1 MTQILAA
8 VPAQTPVAG
17 ADSVLLEV
25 IRYRLESIV
34 EEMQWSLIRGSFSPV
49 VKEALDA
56 SCSLFD
62 ADGTVIAQ
70 SRSNPSH
77 LGSLVFSVRSI
88 LAQYPVASMED
99 GDVYIMNDPYLGGTH
114 LPDIAL
120 VMPLVV
126 DGRVVAMSASMA
138 HQVDVGGIMA
148 GSVPTHATEIFHEGL
163 RLPALRL
170 ARRGVI
176 DDGLLRLIRQNVRL
190 PDTLQGDLNAQLAA
204 GKIALRRLAETGA
217 RYGWPQLGALFAE
230 LLDRSEAMT
239 RKALAA
245 LPAGTYHY
253 VDYLDNDGIDLDRRI
268 RIEVAVTLDGK
279 GNVAFDFEGTSAQVR
294 GPLNIVPSG
303 VHSAAFYGV
312 RAITDPAIPTNGG
325 CFRPVTVKLPPRS
338 LVNPDAPAP
347 VNGRT
352 PVMKR
357 IASCIVGALAQ
368 VLPERF
374 PAASAASV
382 LVLAF
387 GGEWPSDAQDTQAAG
402 AGQGRADPAPRR
414 RFVVT
419 DLINGGSGAA
429 LGHDGIDG
437 IATDMTNGMSLTAEV
452 LELEAPIRLLRC
464 AIRPDSGG
472 TGAFRGGC
480 GLEREYLVLHG
491 PVSISHR
498 GERHYAQAPGLAGG
512 GDGALATS
520 EILRVDGRIET
531 VPSKGMLVLQAGDRL
546 RVSTPGGGGYG
557 LVAARGADAIAE
569 DLRSGKVTAGTR

>member
-1 MTQILAA
+1 MSGVTD
-8 VPAQTPVAG
+8 P
-17 ADSVLLEV
+17 VLLEV

-88 LAQYPVASMED
+88 LAQYPVSSMEA
-99 GDVYIMNDPYLGGTH
+99 GDVFIMNDPYLGGTH

-126 DGRVVAMSASMA
+126 EGRVVAMSASMA

-170 ARRGVI
+170 AHRGVI
-176 DDGLLRLIRQNVRL
+176 DDGLLRLIRQNVRM

-204 GKIALRRLAETGA
+204 GKIALRRLAETGT
-217 RYGWPQLGALFAE
+217 RYGWPRLLALFAE

-268 RIEVAVTLDGK
+268 RIEVAVTLDGQ
-279 GNVAFDFEGTSAQVR
+279 GNVAFDFQGTSAQVR

-387 GGEWPSDAQDTQAAG
+387 GGEWPKDAQAG
-402 AGQGRADPAPRR
+402 THAPSR

-464 AIRPDSGG
+464 AIRADSGG

-498 GERHYAQAPGLAGG
+498 GERHYARAPGLAGG

-546 RVSTPGGGGYG
+546 RVFTPGGGGYG
-557 LVAARGADAIAE
+557 PVAERTPEAIAE
-569 DLRSGKVTAGTR
+569 DLRSGKVTAGMD

>member
-1 MTQILAA
+1 MNRVTD
-8 VPAQTPVAG
+8 P
-17 ADSVLLEV
+17 VLLEV

-88 LAQYPVASMED
+88 LAQYPTGTMED

-120 VMPLVV
+120 VVPLLV

-170 ARRGVI
+170 AHRGVI

-217 RYGWPQLGALFAE
+217 RYGWPLLTALFAE

-239 RKALAA
+239 RRALAA
-245 LPAGTYHY
+245 LPAGTYQY

-268 RIEVAVTLDGK
+268 RIEVAVTLDGE
-279 GNVAFDFEGTSAQVR
+279 GNVAFDFEGTSPQVR

-387 GGEWPSDAQDTQAAG
+387 GGQWPPEAQDGDGTRDAG
-402 AGQGRADPAPRR
+402 NPAPGR

-464 AIRPDSGG
+464 AIRADSGG
-472 TGAFRGGC
+472 VGTFRGGC

-520 EILRVDGRIET
+520 EILRVDGSIET
-531 VPSKGMLVLQAGDRL
+531 VPSKGMLVLQQGDRL
-546 RVSTPGGGGYG
+546 RVFTPGGGGYG
-557 LVAARGADAIAE
+557 PVAERSAGASAE
-569 DLRSGKVTAGTR
+569 DLRSGKVSAAR

>member
-1 MTQILAA
+1 MIEKPSRPAVNANGAHAVALAD
-8 VPAQTPVAG
+8 P
-17 ADSVLLEV
+17 VLLEV
-25 IRYRLESIV
+25 LRYRLESIV

-62 ADGTVIAQ
+62 ASGTVIAQ

-77 LGSLVFSVRSI
+77 LGSLVFSVASI
-88 LAQYPVASMED
+88 RAMYPVSTMSE
-99 GDVYIMNDPYLGGTH
+99 GDIYLINDPYLGGTH
-114 LPDIAL
+114 LPDIAI
-120 VMPLVV
+120 VMPLVAE
-126 DGRVVAMSASMA
+126 GRVVALAAAMA
-138 HQVDVGGIMA
+138 HQIDVGGIMA

-163 RLPALRL
+163 RLPALRF
-170 ARRGVI
+170 AHRGVV
-176 DDGLLRLIRQNVRL
+176 DDGLLRLIRQNVRM
-190 PDTLQGDLNAQLAA
+190 PDTLQGDLNAQIAA
-204 GKIALRRLAETGA
+204 CKIALRRLAETGA
-217 RYGWPQLGALFAE
+217 RYGYPLLEAIFAE

-245 LPAGTYHY
+245 LPSGTYRY

-268 RIEVAVTLDGK
+268 RIEVAVTLDG
-279 GNVAFDFEGTSAQVR
+279 GNVSFDFEGTSAQVR

-312 RAITDPAIPTNGG
+312 RAITDPSIPTNGG
-325 CFRPVTVKLPPRS
+325 CFRPVSVKLPPHS

-387 GGEWPSDAQDTQAAG
+387 GGEWPKESGPNASGPGASGADDDA
-402 AGQGRADPAPRR
+402 PAK

-429 LGHDGIDG
+429 RGHDGVDG
-437 IATDMTNGMSLTAEV
+437 IATDMTNGA
-452 LELEAPIRLLRC
+452 
-464 AIRPDSGG
+464 
-472 TGAFRGGC
+472 GAYRGGC

-491 PVSISHR
+491 PVRISHR
-498 GERHYAQAPGLAGG
+498 GERHFAQAPGLAGG
-512 GDGALATS
+512 GDGALAHS
-520 EILRVDGRIET
+520 EIVRLDGSIET
-531 VPSKGMLVLQAGDRL
+531 VPSKGMLVLETGERL
-546 RVSTPGGGGYG
+546 RVYTPGGGGYG
-557 LVAARGADAIAE
+557 LALERSAEAVADDR
-569 DLRSGKVTAGTR
+569 RNGKVSG

>member
-1 MTQILAA
+1 
-8 VPAQTPVAG
+8 
-17 ADSVLLEV
+17 
-25 IRYRLESIV
+25 
-34 EEMQWSLIRGSFSPV
+34 
-49 VKEALDA
+49 
-56 SCSLFD
+56 
-62 ADGTVIAQ
+62 
-70 SRSNPSH
+70 
-77 LGSLVFSVRSI
+77 
-88 LAQYPVASMED
+88 
-99 GDVYIMNDPYLGGTH
+99 
-114 LPDIAL
+114 
-120 VMPLVV
+120 
-126 DGRVVAMSASMA
+126 VVALRASMA

-170 ARRGVI
+170 AHRGVI
-176 DDGLLRLIRQNVRL
+176 DDGLLRLIRQNVRM

-268 RIEVAVTLDGK
+268 RIEVAVTLDGQ

-387 GGEWPSDAQDTQAAG
+387 GGEWPQDAQAG
-402 AGQGRADPAPRR
+402 THAPAR

-464 AIRPDSGG
+464 AIRADSGG

-546 RVSTPGGGGYG
+546 RVFTPGGGGYG
-557 LVAARGADAIAE
+557 PVAQRSAAAIAE
-569 DLRSGKVTAGTR
+569 DLRSGKVS

>member
-1 MTQILAA
+1 MSRVTD
-8 VPAQTPVAG
+8 P
-17 ADSVLLEV
+17 VLLEV

-62 ADGTVIAQ
+62 AGGTVIAQ

-88 LAQYPVASMED
+88 LAQYPVSSMEA
-99 GDVYIMNDPYLGGTH
+99 GDVFIMNDPYLGGTH

-170 ARRGVI
+170 AHRGVI
-176 DDGLLRLIRQNVRL
+176 DDGLLRLIRQNVRM

-204 GKIALRRLAETGA
+204 GKIALRRLAETGV
-217 RYGWPQLGALFAE
+217 RYGWTQLTGLFAE

-268 RIEVAVTLDGK
+268 RIEVAVTLDGQ
-279 GNVAFDFEGTSAQVR
+279 GNVAFDFQGTSAQVR

-387 GGEWPSDAQDTQAAG
+387 GGEWPKDAQAG
-402 AGQGRADPAPRR
+402 THAPSR

-464 AIRPDSGG
+464 AIRADSGG

-498 GERHYAQAPGLAGG
+498 GERHYARAPGLAGG

-546 RVSTPGGGGYG
+546 RVFTPGGGGYG
-557 LVAARGADAIAE
+557 PVAERTPEAIAE
-569 DLRSGKVTAGTR
+569 DLRSGKVSPDAR

>member
-1 MTQILAA
+1 MSGVTD
-8 VPAQTPVAG
+8 P
-17 ADSVLLEV
+17 VLLEV

-88 LAQYPVASMED
+88 LAQYPVSSMEA
-99 GDVYIMNDPYLGGTH
+99 GDVFIMNDPYLGGTH

-126 DGRVVAMSASMA
+126 EGRVVAMSASMA

-170 ARRGVI
+170 AHRGVI
-176 DDGLLRLIRQNVRL
+176 DDGLLRLIRQNVRM

-217 RYGWPQLGALFAE
+217 RYGWPQLGALFTE

-268 RIEVAVTLDGK
+268 RIEVAVTLDGQ
-279 GNVAFDFEGTSAQVR
+279 GNVAFDFQGTSAQVR

-387 GGEWPSDAQDTQAAG
+387 GGEWPKDAQAG
-402 AGQGRADPAPRR
+402 THAPSR

-464 AIRPDSGG
+464 AIRADSGG

-498 GERHYAQAPGLAGG
+498 GERHYARAPGLAGG

-546 RVSTPGGGGYG
+546 RVFTPGGGGYG
-557 LVAARGADAIAE
+557 PVAERTPEAIAE
-569 DLRSGKVTAGTR
+569 DLRSGKVTAGMD

>member
-1 MTQILAA
+1 MSQTTATPTER
-8 VPAQTPVAG
+8 PATPAT
-17 ADSVLLEV
+17 DPVLLEV

-62 ADGTVIAQ
+62 AEGTVIAQ

-88 LAQYPVASMED
+88 LAQYPVSSMKD
-99 GDVYIMNDPYLGGTH
+99 GDVFIMNDPYLGGTH

-120 VMPLVV
+120 VMPLVI

-170 ARRGVI
+170 MHRGVI

-217 RYGWPQLGALFAE
+217 RYGWPQLTALFAE

-253 VDYLDNDGIDLDRRI
+253 VDFLDNDGIDLDRRI

-279 GNVAFDFEGTSAQVR
+279 GDVSFDFEGTSPQVR

-387 GGEWPSDAQDTQAAG
+387 GGEWPREPGTAG
-402 AGQGRADPAPRR
+402 AADGRPAPGR

-437 IATDMTNGMSLTAEV
+437 IATDMTNGMSLNAEV

-472 TGAFRGGC
+472 AGTFRGGC

-520 EILRVDGRIET
+520 EIVRVDGRVET

-546 RVSTPGGGGYG
+546 RVFTPGGGGYG
-557 LVAARGADAIAE
+557 PSGQRSAEAVAD
-569 DLRSGKVTAGTR
+569 DLRSGKVTAEVGTAGG

>member
-1 MTQILAA
+1 MNRVTD
-8 VPAQTPVAG
+8 P
-17 ADSVLLEV
+17 VLLEV
-25 IRYRLESIV
+25 VRYRLESIV

-62 ADGTVIAQ
+62 ASGTVIAQ

-88 LAQYPVASMED
+88 LAQYPVDTMQQ
-99 GDVYIMNDPYLGGTH
+99 GDVYILNDPYLGGTH

-138 HQVDVGGIMA
+138 HQVDVGGVMA

-170 ARRGVI
+170 ARGGTM

-204 GKIALRRLAETGA
+204 GKIALRRLSETGA
-217 RYGWPQLGALFAE
+217 RYGWPQLTDLFAE

-239 RKALAA
+239 RRALAA
-245 LPAGTYHY
+245 LPAGTYRY
-253 VDYLDNDGIDLDRRI
+253 VDYLDNDGIELDRRI
-268 RIEVAVTLDGK
+268 RIEVAVTLDGT
-279 GNVAFDFEGTSAQVR
+279 GNVAFDFEGTSGQVR

-338 LVNPDAPAP
+338 LVNPDPPAP

-387 GGEWPSDAQDTQAAG
+387 GGEWPG
-402 AGQGRADPAPRR
+402 EPRR

-437 IATDMTNGMSLTAEV
+437 IATDMTNGMSLSAEV
-452 LELEAPIRLLRC
+452 LELEAPIRLVRC

-472 TGAFRGGC
+472 AGTFRGGC

-498 GERHYAQAPGLAGG
+498 GERHYARAPGLAGG

-520 EILRVDGRIET
+520 EVVRVDGTVET
-531 VPSKGMLVLQAGDRL
+531 VPSKGMLVLNAGDRL
-546 RVSTPGGGGYG
+546 RVATPGGGGYG
-557 LVAARGADAIAE
+557 PPGARSPEAIAE
-569 DLRSGKVTAGTR
+569 DARSGKAGRASV

>member
-1 MTQILAA
+1 MSRVTD
-8 VPAQTPVAG
+8 P
-17 ADSVLLEV
+17 VLLEV

-62 ADGTVIAQ
+62 AEGTVIAQ

-88 LAQYPVASMED
+88 LTQYPVASMEN
-99 GDVYIMNDPYLGGTH
+99 GDVYILNDPYLGGTH

-126 DGRVVAMSASMA
+126 DGRVVALSASMA

-163 RLPALRL
+163 RLPALRF
-170 ARRGVI
+170 AHRGVI
-176 DDGLLRLIRQNVRL
+176 DEALLRLIRQNVRM

-217 RYGWPQLGALFAE
+217 RYGWPQLTGLFAE

-239 RKALAA
+239 RRALAA

-268 RIEVAVTLDGK
+268 RIEVAVTLDGR

-325 CFRPVTVKLPPRS
+325 CFRPVTVRLPPHS

-387 GGEWPSDAQDTQAAG
+387 GGEWPREPGDAEAG
-402 AGQGRADPAPRR
+402 AATGPRL

-472 TGAFRGGC
+472 IGSFRGGC

-512 GDGALATS
+512 GDGALANS

-531 VPSKGMLVLQAGDRL
+531 VPSKGMLVLQTGDRL
-546 RVSTPGGGGYG
+546 RVFTAGGGGYG
-557 LVAARGADAIAE
+557 PAEGRSTEAVAA
-569 DLRSGKVTAGTR
+569 DLCSGKVSTGTA

>member
-1 MTQILAA
+1 MSGVTD
-8 VPAQTPVAG
+8 P
-17 ADSVLLEV
+17 VLLEV

-88 LAQYPVASMED
+88 LAQYPVSSMEA
-99 GDVYIMNDPYLGGTH
+99 GDVFIMNDPYLGGTH

-126 DGRVVAMSASMA
+126 EGRVVAMSASMA

-170 ARRGVI
+170 AHRGVI
-176 DDGLLRLIRQNVRL
+176 DDGLLRLIRQNVRM

-217 RYGWPQLGALFAE
+217 RYGWPQLGALFTE

-279 GNVAFDFEGTSAQVR
+279 GNVAFDFQGTSAQVR

-347 VNGRT
+347 VNGRS

-387 GGEWPSDAQDTQAAG
+387 GGEWPKDAQAG
-402 AGQGRADPAPRR
+402 THAPSR

-464 AIRPDSGG
+464 AIRADSGG

-498 GERHYAQAPGLAGG
+498 GERHYARAPGLAGG

-546 RVSTPGGGGYG
+546 RVFTPGGGGYG
-557 LVAARGADAIAE
+557 PVAERTPEAIAE
-569 DLRSGKVTAGTR
+569 DLRSGKVTAGMD

>member
-1 MTQILAA
+1 MSRVTD
-8 VPAQTPVAG
+8 P
-17 ADSVLLEV
+17 VLLEV

-88 LAQYPVASMED
+88 LAQYPVSSMEA
-99 GDVYIMNDPYLGGTH
+99 GDVFIMNDPYLGGTH

-170 ARRGVI
+170 AHRGVI
-176 DDGLLRLIRQNVRL
+176 DDGLLRLIRQNVRM

-217 RYGWPQLGALFAE
+217 RYGWPQLGALFTE

-268 RIEVAVTLDGK
+268 RIEVAVTLDGQ
-279 GNVAFDFEGTSAQVR
+279 GNVAFDFQGTSAQVR

-387 GGEWPSDAQDTQAAG
+387 GGEWPKDAQAG
-402 AGQGRADPAPRR
+402 THAPSR

-464 AIRPDSGG
+464 AIRADSGG

-498 GERHYAQAPGLAGG
+498 GERHYARAPGLAGG

-546 RVSTPGGGGYG
+546 RVFTPGGGGYG
-557 LVAARGADAIAE
+557 PVAERTPEAIAE
-569 DLRSGKVTAGTR
+569 DLRSGKVTAGMD

>member
-1 MTQILAA
+1 MSRVTD
-8 VPAQTPVAG
+8 P
-17 ADSVLLEV
+17 VLLEV

-88 LAQYPVASMED
+88 LAQYPVSSMEA
-99 GDVYIMNDPYLGGTH
+99 GDVFIMNDPYLGGTH

-126 DGRVVAMSASMA
+126 EGRVVAMSASMA

-170 ARRGVI
+170 AHRGVI
-176 DDGLLRLIRQNVRL
+176 DDGLLRLIRQNVRM

-217 RYGWPQLGALFAE
+217 RYGWPQLGALFTE

-268 RIEVAVTLDGK
+268 RIEVAVTLDGQ
-279 GNVAFDFEGTSAQVR
+279 GNVAFDFQGTSAQVR

-387 GGEWPSDAQDTQAAG
+387 GGEWPKDAQAG
-402 AGQGRADPAPRR
+402 THAPSR

-464 AIRPDSGG
+464 AIRADSGG

-498 GERHYAQAPGLAGG
+498 GERHYARAPGLAGG

-546 RVSTPGGGGYG
+546 RVFTPGGGGYG
-557 LVAARGADAIAE
+557 PVAERTPEAIAE
-569 DLRSGKVTAGTR
+569 DLRSGKVTAGMD

>member
-1 MTQILAA
+1 MN
-8 VPAQTPVAG
+8 PVT
-17 ADSVLLEV
+17 DPVLLEV

-88 LAQYPVASMED
+88 LAQYPVPSMED

-126 DGRVVAMSASMA
+126 DGRVVALSASMA

-170 ARRGVI
+170 AHRGVI
-176 DDGLLRLIRQNVRL
+176 DDGLLRLIRQNVRM

-268 RIEVAVTLDGK
+268 RIEVAVTLDGQ

-387 GGEWPSDAQDTQAAG
+387 GGEWPQDAQAG
-402 AGQGRADPAPRR
+402 THAPAR

-464 AIRPDSGG
+464 AIRADSGG

-546 RVSTPGGGGYG
+546 RVFTPGGGGYG
-557 LVAARGADAIAE
+557 PVAQRSAAAIAE
-569 DLRSGKVTAGTR
+569 DLRSGKVS

>member
-1 MTQILAA
+1 MSGVTD
-8 VPAQTPVAG
+8 P
-17 ADSVLLEV
+17 VLLEV

-88 LAQYPVASMED
+88 LAQYPVSSMEA
-99 GDVYIMNDPYLGGTH
+99 GDVFIMNDPYLGGTH

-126 DGRVVAMSASMA
+126 EGRVVAMSASMA

-170 ARRGVI
+170 AHRGVI
-176 DDGLLRLIRQNVRL
+176 DDGLLRLIRQNVRM

-217 RYGWPQLGALFAE
+217 RYGWPQLGALFTE

-268 RIEVAVTLDGK
+268 RIEVAVTLDGQ
-279 GNVAFDFEGTSAQVR
+279 GNVAFDFQGTSAQVR

-382 LVLAF
+382 LVRAF
-387 GGEWPSDAQDTQAAG
+387 GGEWPKDAQAG
-402 AGQGRADPAPRR
+402 THAPSR

-464 AIRPDSGG
+464 AIRADSGG

-498 GERHYAQAPGLAGG
+498 GERHYARAPGLAGG

-546 RVSTPGGGGYG
+546 RVFTPGGGGYG
-557 LVAARGADAIAE
+557 PVAERTPEAIAE
-569 DLRSGKVTAGTR
+569 DLRSGKVTAGMD